1 MLHQKINI
9 FNTNMEKTLESTKTL
24 MNQVHTIRLRY
35 ADSMAA
41 DAIDRKKDLQNYFD
55 KVDKLVNAADQIKMK
70 FMFLKENND
79 KFRDK
84 IQSIDHMKDLSK
96 L

>member
-1 MLHQKINI
+1 
-9 FNTNMEKTLESTKTL
+9 MEKTLESTKTL
-24 MNQVHTIRLRY
+24 MNQVHVIRLRY
-35 ADSMAA
+35 ANLTAA
-41 DAIDRKKDLQNYFD
+41 DVTDKRKALQIYFD

-70 FMFLKENND
+70 FISLKEYND

-84 IQSIDHMKDLSK
+84 IQSIDHMKDLSE